1 MDNVARVN
9 GNVQNLC
16 LFFSNY
22 TFACLCCA
30 VGGLVGTLFLVS
42 TKEGSKKKSKEKTK
56 NKTKRM
62 GKCRV
67 NAHAVSFVFLSNQN
81 VAQARFGWLVGSC
94 FKKKKNGQ
102 CVCVCVSIKKRKS
115 RMHTAP
121 SCLFV

>member
-94 FKKKKNGQ
+94 FKKKKMDN
-102 CVCVCVSIKKRKS
+102 VCVCVFR
-115 RMHTAP
+115 
-121 SCLFV
+121 